1 MVLRR
6 EAVTGHH
13 AHVHSLLLLL
23 WPHAKL
29 ELKLPQCTVVPNI
42 ITVTEHC
49 VVVVAVATCTM
60 NVRVN
65 SHSAL
70 LPS

>member
-29 ELKLPQCTVVPNI
+29 ELKLPQCTVIPNI
-42 ITVTEHC
+42 ITVTEHF
-49 VVVVAVATCTM
+49 VVVVATCTM
-60 NVRVN
+60 NVRLN